1 MGRKKKE
8 ELPKVIFKPVPWT
21 EEQKE
26 AAIKRLVFIMATDM
40 GWVPKELTRTQSV
53 KQKPHQT

>member
-26 AAIKRLVFIMATDM
+26 TAIKRLAFIMATDM
-40 GWVPKELTRTQSV
+40 GWVPKEINHKCNLKHTDSE
-53 KQKPHQT
+53 H